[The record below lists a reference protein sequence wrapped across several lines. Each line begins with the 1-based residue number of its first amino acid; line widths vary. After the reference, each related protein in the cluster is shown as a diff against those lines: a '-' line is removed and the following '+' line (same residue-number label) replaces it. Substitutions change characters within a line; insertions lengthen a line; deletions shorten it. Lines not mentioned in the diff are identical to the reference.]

1 MTDGHSGADDDDDT
15 TDADAELDELAEP
28 VETIM
33 PVGHGSNETAGH
45 TGAADEEQDGGADQ
59 STDQDE
65 LDELDELDESDELNE
80 LDELAPPVT
89 EIMPVGSR
97 EDTGDPE
104 SDAADESELS
114 ETDGGADD

>member
-1 MTDGHSGADDDDDT
+1 MTDGHSGANDDDT
-15 TDADAELDELAEP
+15 TDADADLDELAEP

-33 PVGHGSNETAGH
+33 PVGHGSNETA
-45 TGAADEEQDGGADQ
+45 AADDEQEGGADA

-65 LDELDELDESDELNE
+65 SDE

-97 EDTGDPE
+97 ED
-104 SDAADESELS
+104 AADESELS
-114 ETDGGADD
+114 DTDGGTDD

>member
-33 PVGHGSNETAGH
+33 PVGHGSNETA
-45 TGAADEEQDGGADQ
+45 AADDEQDGGADQ

-65 LDELDELDESDELNE
+65 LDELDESDELDE

-104 SDAADESELS
+104 SAAADESALS